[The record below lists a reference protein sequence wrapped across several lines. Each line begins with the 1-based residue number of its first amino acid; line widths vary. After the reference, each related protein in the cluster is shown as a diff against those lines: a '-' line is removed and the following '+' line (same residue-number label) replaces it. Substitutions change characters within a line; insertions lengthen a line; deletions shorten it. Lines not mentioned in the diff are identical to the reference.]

1 MSVHTKMVML
11 IMCRC
16 EIEEYKQMARKKLY
30 GTQKKKKNWVKSYV
44 TGFLRV
50 STCLLD
56 DGYIQNETS
65 IISDTVL

>member
-30 GTQKKKKNWVKSYV
+30 GTQKKKKKKL
-44 TGFLRV
+44 GEILRYRF
-50 STCLLD
+50 SPCFD
-56 DGYIQNETS
+56 MFA
-65 IISDTVL
+65 